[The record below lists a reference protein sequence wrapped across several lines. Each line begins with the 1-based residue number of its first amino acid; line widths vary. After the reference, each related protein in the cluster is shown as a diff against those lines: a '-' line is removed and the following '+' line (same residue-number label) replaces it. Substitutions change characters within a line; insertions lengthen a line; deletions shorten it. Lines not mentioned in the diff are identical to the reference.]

1 MRSCTIEND
10 THLTSRENAC
20 TSWLLEIGRAPD
32 DEEAPMVESLA
43 RSESPGV
50 VRYNGPTAWSLIQGV
65 ARSGSSSLRAS
76 AARSR
81 SAHYDTWEG
90 RALQR

>member
-1 MRSCTIEND
+1 VY
-10 THLTSRENAC
+10 HRERHAPYVAGER
-20 TSWLLEIGRAPD
+20 LHELEIGRAPD
-32 DEEAPMVESLA
+32 DEEAPKSLA

-50 VRYNGPTAWSLIQGV
+50 VRYIGPTAWSLIQGV
-65 ARSGSSSLRAS
+65 ARSSSSSLRAS

-81 SAHYDTWEG
+81 SAHYDTREG